1 MCSNTRLAHEPHRR
15 SQHTLP
21 PRRQLTRPHTP
32 AHRNNGAHTSNT
44 SGYNTK
50 QPLHHLPTH
59 HSQQRTDP
67 GGGKI
72 KAGQEGPSNTGTG
85 RGKQEEVGPKKESW
99 ADKMERVEEHLTRGN
114 RSTERTGEER
124 LTTRET
130 HFGDMESTN
139 AGTRRMQIK
148 KHPQSNARQAGKGRH
163 AQILD
168 RTTWT
173 QPRHTRHGNMY
184 QNPQNNNSKY
194 PQHPHHNTWRKR
206 NPEHKSSPNHIRDPK
221 GPPRKPLADWN
232 DAQPEE
238 IGLSNLTLGP
248 AYKAR
253 HPKQPHPGR
262 DMRYAGWLGSA
273 GHQATTHRAYDRHAS
288 LPTRDAPRPRTRA
301 PNHTAYGQTMR
312 GLRPSPWWNTN

>member
-1 MCSNTRLAHEPHRR
+1 M
-15 SQHTLP
+15 
-21 PRRQLTRPHTP
+21 
-32 AHRNNGAHTSNT
+32 
-44 SGYNTK
+44 
-50 QPLHHLPTH
+50 
-59 HSQQRTDP
+59 
-67 GGGKI
+67 
-72 KAGQEGPSNTGTG
+72 G
-85 RGKQEEVGPKKESW
+85 RGKQEETDPKKESW
-99 ADKMERVEEHLTRGN
+99 ADKTERVEEHLTRGN
-114 RSTERTGEER
+114 RSAERTGGER

-130 HFGDMESTN
+130 HFGDTESIN
-139 AGTRRMQIK
+139 ADMRRIQIRE
-148 KHPQSNARQAGKGRH
+148 HPKFNARQAGKGRH
-163 AQILD
+163 PQIMD

-312 GLRPSPWWNTN
+312 GWGPSLWWNTRFDPPLSWRQSTAGPPTSPTGPCRLGKCDPEGPRKQQGHMNTEARRAGPMQSAQIHGDQEGTLHYAVSYTHLTLPTKRIV